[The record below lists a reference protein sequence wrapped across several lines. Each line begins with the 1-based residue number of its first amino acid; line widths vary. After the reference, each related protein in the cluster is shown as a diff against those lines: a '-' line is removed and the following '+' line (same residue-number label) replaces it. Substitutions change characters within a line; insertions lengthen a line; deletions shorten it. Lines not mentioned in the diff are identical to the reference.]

1 MRGRT
6 PRGTVVTLLGEIVSV
21 LLVLLI
27 VFVARRYSVSDPPT
41 GQPPT
46 GSSDADVA
54 QLVSAGRTID
64 AIKVY
69 RKLHGTD
76 LKTAKDAIDGIRA
89 QQAGARVGSTVE
101 GTSTPG
107 SRFGR

>member
-1 MRGRT
+1 
-6 PRGTVVTLLGEIVSV
+6 VTLLVEIVTV
-21 LLVLLI
+21 ILVLLI

-46 GSSDADVA
+46 GASDADVA
-54 QLVSAGRTID
+54 RLVAARRTID

-76 LKTAKDAIDGIRA
+76 LKTAKDAIEGMRA
-89 QQAGARVGSTVE
+89 QQKRARGGSTVE
-101 GTSTPG
+101 GASTPG
-107 SRFGR
+107 NRFGP